1 MVALQIVANPMG
13 SRVIGGCY
21 NHPSPSNKAK
31 FKILSRSV
39 YFIMLEYVRDK
50 NFEITI
56 NPFGDIAHYVNQDLP
71 ELSHDCCLPPVNIQ
85 KDVET

>member
-56 NPFGDIAHYVNQDLP
+56 NPFKLVKL
-71 ELSHDCCLPPVNIQ
+71 V
-85 KDVET
+85 T